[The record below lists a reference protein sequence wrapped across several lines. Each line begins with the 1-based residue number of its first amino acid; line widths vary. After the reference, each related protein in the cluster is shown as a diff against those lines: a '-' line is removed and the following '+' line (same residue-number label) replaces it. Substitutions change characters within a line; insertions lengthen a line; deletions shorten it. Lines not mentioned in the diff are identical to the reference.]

1 MPTPFRTYS
10 ADMPWAIV
18 SLKNQLFALP
28 SQDLREILQM
38 PETAEVPGAPAYIR
52 GVINLRGRV
61 IPVMDLRK
69 RLGLPSALEEI
80 QAFCG
85 MMQQREQD
93 HRNWLNELEASVRQR
108 RPFGLTTDPH
118 QCAFGKWYDSY
129 HAGNVW
135 VAALLRKFDKPHQQI
150 HAIAGDVER
159 LKDNQQYEQAQQVIA
174 RTRDGLLAGMVK
186 LFAELRDLVRS
197 EQRETAMVL
206 AQGNKLLGV
215 TVDAAQSIERLLDG
229 SIEEISPLVPIA
241 CDGVVRRHARTAK
254 ANDVILL
261 VETDRLMASAA

>member
-1 MPTPFRTYS
+1 MKTTNAGAGFIPI
-10 ADMPWAIV
+10 WIV
-18 SLKNQLFALP
+18 
-28 SQDLREILQM
+28 
-38 PETAEVPGAPAYIR
+38 EVPLA
-52 GVINLRGRV
+52 
-61 IPVMDLRK
+61 
-69 RLGLPSALEEI
+69 
-80 QAFCG
+80 
-85 MMQQREQD
+85 
-93 HRNWLNELEASVRQR
+93 
-108 RPFGLTTDPH
+108 
-118 QCAFGKWYDSY
+118 
-129 HAGNVW
+129 NVW
-135 VAALLRKFDKPHQQI
+135 VAAFLRKFDKPHQQI

-174 RTRDGLLAGMVK
+174 RTRDGLLSGMVK

-241 CDGVVRRHARTAK
+241 RDGVVRRHARTAK